1 MAQGASHLIIWGE
14 FSLMG
19 KTRIDIRVTEVAT
32 SKILE
37 SKGFS
42 GTDETARSQ
51 ANVYLQQ
58 LQEKYPNS
66 KVKKD

>member
-1 MAQGASHLIIWGE
+1 
-14 FSLMG
+14 MG